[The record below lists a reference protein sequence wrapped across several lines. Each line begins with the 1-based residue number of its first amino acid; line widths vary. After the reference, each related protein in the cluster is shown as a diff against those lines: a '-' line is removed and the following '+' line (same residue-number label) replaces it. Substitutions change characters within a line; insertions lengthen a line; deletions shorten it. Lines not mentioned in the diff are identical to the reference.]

1 MLKFWPL
8 VGVVGLV
15 RVVNVV
21 NVVNLFIV
29 EIPYPIYLT
38 MYMFI
43 CLFLVI
49 FEVFQQ
55 GMSLA

>member
-21 NVVNLFIV
+21 NLFIV

-38 MYMFI
+38 MYKCI

-49 FEVFQQ
+49 FEVFEQ